1 LLYINRYLYI
11 FFIFT
16 VIYSEN
22 IIATTDIEHLLTEYN
37 QKNRASSKTIDE
49 NKGNLILFTREDI
62 EKMHASRLKDIFKTL
77 PLIYYHENRYAL
89 PDPMTSGMFEP
100 YRSSYIRVYID
111 GVEVTQGWAGSGLV
125 LYGDINIDFADHI
138 EFYYTTPSYES
149 STEPAYMT
157 IYIYSKDASTDSGV
171 VAKISQGS
179 RGYGEQSVNYGDKVG
194 DVSYMI
200 NFAHTD
206 AKREKIDNGTST
218 PLSRDFTENQLFA
231 YIKNDT
237 QTFHI
242 QILDKDTDSLAGASW
257 DATPIESTMDYLNV
271 HMDYVVQLNSAWKL
285 TVAYD
290 WLKTDFDEEDDY
302 PLMTSI
308 AQGSNSIHGY
318 AINDTFTTELTYK
331 QNIQNHHLLAGIKGR
346 YKRLQSIK
354 LDGESSFEPDFSLE
368 KIYSVFLQDQ
378 YVIDDKQLLSIG
390 VSCTHIDRNANV
402 SSDDLLQYRL
412 GYIYNNN
419 NLTYK
424 TYIFRTEFAIEPTM
438 RSFGPDNFNGLE
450 PQRTYGISSEF
461 NYQTLYKK
469 IRLGLIY
476 MEDKNSILQL
486 GLSDTTK
493 NTKYYIA
500 LLDSE
505 YKFDI
510 NNKIAIFLY
519 AAHYKHIYS
528 YDDLDDISAYLS
540 FFNSY
545 KNIDFYNG
553 FVWHINSLDWKN
565 YIDWTSTIS
574 WNIKENI
581 SITLKGDNILG
592 KAKETNIFRFD
603 PSKTPEMLMEPL
615 HISPIDR
622 SFSINVE
629 YRF

>member
-1 LLYINRYLYI
+1 MLNYYKILNYL
-11 FFIFT
+11 FIFL
-16 VIYSEN
+16 
-22 IIATTDIEHLLTEYN
+22 LLTFTHLNASSEIDDLLSEYN
-37 QKNRASSKTIDE
+37 QKNRLSSKTIDE
-49 NKGNLILFTREDI
+49 NRGNLILFTREDI
-62 EKMHASRLKDIFKTL
+62 EKMHAYRLKDIFKTL

-89 PDPMTSGMFEP
+89 SDPMTSGMFEP
-100 YRSSYIRVYID
+100 YRSSYVRVFID

-125 LYGDINIDFADHI
+125 MYGDINIDFADHI

-257 DATPIESTMDYLNV
+257 DATPIESKMDYLNV
-271 HMDYVVQLNSAWKL
+271 HMDYVVKLNSFFKFSF
-285 TVAYD
+285 AYD
-290 WLKTDFDEEDDY
+290 WLRTDFEQEDDY
-302 PLMTSI
+302 PLMTDI
-308 AQGSNSIHGY
+308 AHGESEIHGFS
-318 AINDTFTTELTYK
+318 INDTFTSELTYK
-331 QNIQNHHLLAGIKGR
+331 QNIQKHHILAGVKGR

-354 LDGESSFEPDFSLE
+354 LDGKTSFKPDFNLE
-368 KIYSVFLQDQ
+368 KIFSTFLQDQ
-378 YVIDDKQLLSIG
+378 YILNDKEILSA
-390 VSCTHIDRNANV
+390 SLSYTYIDRNGGV
-402 SSDDLLQYRL
+402 SSDNLFQYRL
-412 GYIYNNN
+412 GYIYNSDKY
-419 NLTYK
+419 TYK
-424 TYIFRTEFAIEPTM
+424 TYLFRTQFAIEPTM
-438 RSFGPDNFNGLE
+438 RSFSYDDFDDVN
-450 PQRTYGISSEF
+450 PQTTYGISSEVK
-461 NYQTLYKK
+461 YQTLYNKL
-469 IRLGLIY
+469 RVGLIY
-476 MEDKNSILQL
+476 MQDSDSILQL
-486 GLSDTTK
+486 GLTDEVK
-493 NTKYYIA
+493 DTKYYIA
-500 LLDSE
+500 FFDGE

-510 NNKIAIFLY
+510 DNKIALFLY
-519 AAHYKHIYS
+519 TAHYKDIYN
-528 YDDLDDISAYLS
+528 YDKLDDISAYLS
-540 FFNSY
+540 FFNTY